1 MLTIGQESALP
12 GALPPTDTP
21 QPSREEPFANL
32 LDWALGTA
40 DAPPAEEHVGSQAE
54 TGSGAPPAAAFTLP
68 VVFTQGLLTGA
79 ALPVVALER
88 TTGPLAHPPSP
99 PRAAPFT
106 SEPAA
111 PAAEPLAPPSS
122 EEEARDRDG
131 SSLSLMTVVPLPAA
145 LLVDPEAPSP
155 FDALPGNGSLRPA
168 AAPVTPTGRGHLRLL
183 VLDPA
188 PEAPHGSPS
197 DTASVDASAMKVSLA
212 PPPWV
217 MRLEAT
223 LAELDALRGAI
234 QPAAPTE
241 EGAAAAALPGVAVDT
256 SAPAA
261 SQTQWPGLPP
271 AVPAPEGD
279 GNAAGSPT
287 AAFGELPQG
296 NQGAAMRGTPALAL
310 GASPDVASRP
320 PASFPEAAGPLP
332 AAEGAV
338 SSLEQD
344 WEAPSGSHAA
354 GAPGTTP
361 AASAPATEL
370 GSTTV
375 VPAAAPPVASEVSPA
390 ETRAPEPAP
399 GNPTSAPLDP
409 GGPVEQIAAATRL
422 HLRGRGAGTLEMHL
436 EPAALGRLRL
446 QVTLQEGSLAA
457 YLGTESHAAQ
467 QLLMD
472 QAPALRAALQ
482 ESGLPV
488 ETVQIGL
495 ELGFATTGNSQRQ
508 PKWHP
513 APAAVATNKLPAP
526 PAPALVARTPAAV
539 AGLDYL
545 A

>member
-1 MLTIGQESALP
+1 MS
-12 GALPPTDTP
+12 
-21 QPSREEPFANL
+21 FARRSF
-32 LDWALGTA
+32 
-40 DAPPAEEHVGSQAE
+40 VRS
-54 TGSGAPPAAAFTLP
+54 
-68 VVFTQGLLTGA
+68 
-79 ALPVVALER
+79 
-88 TTGPLAHPPSP
+88 
-99 PRAAPFT
+99 
-106 SEPAA
+106 
-111 PAAEPLAPPSS
+111 
-122 EEEARDRDG
+122 
-131 SSLSLMTVVPLPAA
+131 
-145 LLVDPEAPSP
+145 
-155 FDALPGNGSLRPA
+155 
-168 AAPVTPTGRGHLRLL
+168 
-183 VLDPA
+183 
-188 PEAPHGSPS
+188 
-197 DTASVDASAMKVSLA
+197 
-212 PPPWV
+212 
-217 MRLEAT
+217 
-223 LAELDALRGAI
+223 I
-234 QPAAPTE
+234 
-241 EGAAAAALPGVAVDT
+241 
-256 SAPAA
+256 
-261 SQTQWPGLPP
+261 
-271 AVPAPEGD
+271 
-279 GNAAGSPT
+279 
-287 AAFGELPQG
+287 
-296 NQGAAMRGTPALAL
+296 LAL
-310 GASPDVASRP
+310 GAA
-320 PASFPEAAGPLP
+320 FPEAAGPLP

-344 WEAPSGSHAA
+344 REAPSGSHAA

-495 ELGFATTGNSQRQ
+495 ELGFATAGDSQRQ

-513 APAAVATNKLPAP
+513 APAAVATNKLEGLAVSLLDQLGLTKRFVVVCGQDTFRDAQGRNIPKPDRRMLLETIAK
-526 PAPALVARTPAAV
+526 AGGTPERAVMVGDSLHDIV
-539 AGLDYL
+539 AGKAAGMATVAVLTGIAGAQELSPHADVVL
-545 A
+545 PDISALGAWIDARRAV

>member
-1 MLTIGQESALP
+1 
-12 GALPPTDTP
+12 
-21 QPSREEPFANL
+21 
-32 LDWALGTA
+32 
-40 DAPPAEEHVGSQAE
+40 
-54 TGSGAPPAAAFTLP
+54 
-68 VVFTQGLLTGA
+68 
-79 ALPVVALER
+79 
-88 TTGPLAHPPSP
+88 
-99 PRAAPFT
+99 
-106 SEPAA
+106 
-111 PAAEPLAPPSS
+111 
-122 EEEARDRDG
+122 
-131 SSLSLMTVVPLPAA
+131 
-145 LLVDPEAPSP
+145 
-155 FDALPGNGSLRPA
+155 
-168 AAPVTPTGRGHLRLL
+168 
-183 VLDPA
+183 
-188 PEAPHGSPS
+188 
-197 DTASVDASAMKVSLA
+197 
-212 PPPWV
+212 
-217 MRLEAT
+217 
-223 LAELDALRGAI
+223 
-234 QPAAPTE
+234 
-241 EGAAAAALPGVAVDT
+241 
-256 SAPAA
+256 
-261 SQTQWPGLPP
+261 
-271 AVPAPEGD
+271 
-279 GNAAGSPT
+279 
-287 AAFGELPQG
+287 
-296 NQGAAMRGTPALAL
+296 MRGTPALAL

-344 WEAPSGSHAA
+344 REAPSGSHAA

-495 ELGFATTGNSQRQ
+495 ELGFAPRRFAAAAGGCAGGGWRQQTTRRRHRPGST
-508 PKWHP
+508 P
-513 APAAVATNKLPAP
+513 
-526 PAPALVARTPAAV
+526 PAAV
-539 AGLDYL
+539 AGLVTTTCGSQSGERL
-545 A
+545 ALGSGDRQAVLPRSARGSHPGALSRRSLRLRRVLVGLIGRMTEWIAGHPRGYERGGAASALRQPSGV